1 MKFSRFV
8 VVALIAATMV
18 SATSCS
24 YYNRIIARK
33 NLVDGSNAYK
43 GRNFPEAE
51 RLFREAV
58 AIDPEGSTVEGQS
71 AQLFL
76 ARTIHSRFIGNRSQT
91 ELAQQA
97 IDEYTKALS
106 FNENDQS
113 SYKAIASLMEN
124 LQKTDDWNAWVT
136 KRSTNMN
143 IPPQYRAEAF
153 VSLTAKK
160 NSCANDI
167 SDTEKTKKT
176 VTRDGKQAF
185 QFVKP
190 ESTEDFEKFKA
201 CVADGTSLIDK
212 ALSEEPAEVKS
223 ASSFNVDTATNE
235 DLKRAQ
241 ELFKVYESARSYK
254 TSMLIQSMRLAE
266 MEGRKEDYDRFK
278 NESEAA
284 RTSFTSLS
292 DVVRKIQTEI
302 DRRIAA
308 EKAESAPPGTVATPA
323 EEAK

>member
-1 MKFSRFV
+1 MKFFRFV
-8 VVALIAATMV
+8 VVALIATTIF
-18 SATSCS
+18 STTSCS

-43 GRNFPEAE
+43 GRNFSEAE

-58 AIDPEGSTVEGQS
+58 AIDPEGKSTEGQF

-76 ARTIHSRFIGNRSQT
+76 ARTIHSQFIGNRSKT
-91 ELAQQA
+91 ELAEQA
-97 IDEYTKALS
+97 IQEYKKALS
-106 FNENDQS
+106 FNEADQA
-113 SYKAIASLMEN
+113 SYKAIASLFEN
-124 LQKTDDWNAWVT
+124 LQKTDDWNSWVT
-136 KRSTNMN
+136 ARSTNMN
-143 IPPQYRAEAF
+143 IPPEQRSEAF

-176 VTRDGKQAF
+176 VTKDGKQAF

-190 ESTEDFEKFKA
+190 ESTEEFEKFKA
-201 CVADGTSLIDK
+201 CVADGMRLIDQ
-212 ALSEEPAEVKS
+212 ALAVEPAEVKN
-223 ASSFNVDTATNE
+223 AASFNVEAASNA
-235 DLKRAQ
+235 DLKKAQ
-241 ELFKVYESARSYK
+241 DLFKVFESARSYK

-266 MEGRKEDYDRFK
+266 MEGRKEDYERFK
-278 NESEAA
+278 TESEAS

-308 EKAESAPPGTVATPA
+308 EKAETAPPGTVPTP
-323 EEAK
+323 EGEVK